1 MKRPVV
7 IVGMGE
13 MGELFAS
20 GLLKSGHPVY
30 PVLRDTALASMAF
43 AIPEPEL
50 VLVAVGENDLH
61 PVLES
66 MPDEWRGRLALLQN
80 ELLPRDWHR
89 HGIAEPTVI
98 VVWFDKKKG
107 RPFVAV
113 QPTPV
118 CGPKASLITDALD
131 VLNVPN
137 WEIPP
142 NELLYELVRKN
153 LYILTVNIAG
163 LKTGGTVGE
172 LWGKHRGLAGR
183 VANEILD
190 IQEWLAGCALP
201 RARLVAGMVEGFDG
215 DPDHI
220 CTGRSAPE
228 RLQRALI
235 LARNAGIGTPML
247 QEIADW

>member
-235 LARNAGIGTPML
+235 LARNANYAHRQPNPL
-247 QEIADW
+247 QS